1 MKLLKGS
8 SSFADQPS
16 RNKLSS
22 PLLQVQPA
30 TVELLNSYS
39 SQTASLP
46 TAVADVR
53 TYEAKWSI
61 FMSKRSLVGSLFAH
75 SLGFILLTIT
85 TYQLKLAWCRRH
97 GVSQLVV
104 IFQLPHRFRAPHAIG
119 LVGSGV
125 TPSIGLSSF
134 ADQPSK
140 NKLNSPLLQV
150 QPATVKLLNN

>member
-97 GVSQLVV
+97 GVSQL
-104 IFQLPHRFRAPHAIG
+104 APSSNFH
-119 LVGSGV
+119 V
-125 TPSIGLSSF
+125 TSVRPM
-134 ADQPSK
+134 Q
-140 NKLNSPLLQV
+140 
-150 QPATVKLLNN
+150 